1 MQMRLGSFKFIVTVV
16 FVCKSSSSPLGLHQ
30 VMRDLLSA
38 NWSSIAFLYST
49 WYVENMKKI
58 VKVEVLE
65 DYKIDL
71 TFADETKGVAD
82 LARLAGKGVFSLW
95 GDYSEFRKVQIGSSG
110 ELIWGDQIDL
120 CPDALYLEI
129 TGRHPADVFPALKP
143 GIACA

>member
-1 MQMRLGSFKFIVTVV
+1 
-16 FVCKSSSSPLGLHQ
+16 
-30 VMRDLLSA
+30 
-38 NWSSIAFLYST
+38 
-49 WYVENMKKI
+49 MKKI

-129 TGRHPADVFPALKP
+129 TGRHPADVFPAFLALSLHSAPARYSGNQTK
-143 GIACA
+143 GDDW